1 MIQQAQHLLLNDTI
15 NFYNVHKYLLSSDLN
30 PWEKKEWIA
39 GIRGEWMDVVLS
51 RIAFGILR
59 TNRVP
64 PDIFR
69 HFWRFFTDFHGFL
82 LFSPFTARFFRL
94 RCAPAQ
100 NRDAYHKNVRWTAKR
115 REIREKPSKTV
126 GKCRVAPDWY
136 VKCGKWCS
144 TIQQVQNQFL
154 FLIFNFNFNF

>member
-39 GIRGEWMDVVLS
+39 GIRGEWTDVVLS

-69 HFWRFFTDFHGFL
+69 HFWQFFTDFSTFRHFPTFLTVFHGFL
-82 LFSPFTARFFRL
+82 HFPPFTAHF
-94 RCAPAQ
+94 
-100 NRDAYHKNVRWTAKR
+100 
-115 REIREKPSKTV
+115 
-126 GKCRVAPDWY
+126 
-136 VKCGKWCS
+136 CGKHHDFFAYTALQLKIVMLTTKMCGERRKEEKSVKNCQKLSENVGWYPIG
-144 TIQQVQNQFL
+144 T
-154 FLIFNFNFNF
+154 

>member
-1 MIQQAQHLLLNDTI
+1 MVEIFAFWQRQ
-15 NFYNVHKYLLSSDLN
+15 
-30 PWEKKEWIA
+30 KKHALYFFTMYTYIHTCK
-39 GIRGEWMDVVLS
+39 GVVLS
-51 RIAFGILR
+51 SIAFGILR

-69 HFWRFFTDFHGFL
+69 HFWQFFTDFSTFRHFPTFL
-82 LFSPFTARFFRL
+82 FIFSQICCF
-94 RCAPAQ
+94 RCASAQ
-100 NRDAYHKNVRWTAKR
+100 ICGKMNKNVGKCRKV
-115 REIREKPSKTV
+115 EKSVKNCQKLSENVGKCEKLSKTV

-154 FLIFNFNFNF
+154 FLVFIQFW